1 VPKVF
6 FSLGATELS
15 GEAAKAS
22 REAARQ
28 KALLTLSLLAAG
40 EREDLWHPGKVIAHP
55 KKLVSP
61 AFCRDKSQRYCVS
74 MKKNPPCCGFNS
86 CVVLSLTF
94 SKMRKLQCTCKSHY
108 WKKKKR
114 TQRVF
119 VTVSVDE

>member
-1 VPKVF
+1 VPEVF
-6 FSLGATELS
+6 FSLGETELS

-28 KALLTLSLLAAG
+28 KALLTLSLLVAG
-40 EREDLWHPGKVIAHP
+40 EREDLWHPGEVIVHP
-55 KKLVSP
+55 KKLVSL

-74 MKKNPPCCGFNS
+74 LKKNPPCCGFNS
-86 CVVLSLTF
+86 CVVLSTF
-94 SKMRKLQCTCKSHY
+94 SKMRKLQGTCKNHY